1 MTTYNSK
8 VAPSSGKW
16 RGRVIKKTRQSRS
29 ISLVPLIV
37 KVPPSRLKGIKL
49 TKPRKSPRK
58 GKPHE
63 EAAHSKPLPAG
74 GESKPLPAGGESKPL
89 PAGGEAAHSKPLQVG
104 GESKPLQA
112 GGESKPL
119 QMGVG
124 RDEIVDEPVSN
135 STETKNS
142 SCDNPTLH
150 KDAVALS
157 LVVKKRGPKRGVRPK
172 GDCLKSM
179 QESEKISHGGI
190 EETDAALFA
199 TQGTSSINSSFAE
212 DLIANSSH
220 LTTGDE
226 TTELHYSSLDAKYP
240 IPSTPQQK
248 MVRRL
253 AREKQLE
260 DMRVREAA
268 LAREE
273 RFQRRQGVVKP
284 SRTQSSKHIKWKSES
299 DLVEIFIY
307 SPHKESLEVV
317 PS

>member
-74 GESKPLPAGGESKPL
+74 GESKPLPAGGE
-89 PAGGEAAHSKPLQVG
+89 AAHSKPLQV
-104 GESKPLQA
+104 

-199 TQGTSSINSSFAE
+199 TQGTSSINSLFAE